1 MRRNQYGTV
10 LSGPIIRDKTFWLFN
25 WEARRERRATPA
37 LSSVP
42 TLAMRTGDFSE
53 FLQPRN
59 RWYPRDANPA
69 TSRAIRYPGS
79 AVPFPNNI
87 VPANL
92 MNRVS
97 QNLLTWKDKSPFP
110 EGGFLRHPN
119 FDTQSRAANSPLNL
133 AGTNDR
139 NINSDQF
146 LGRVDHRLG
155 QNDRFF
161 GRYVVVDATSDS
173 VPIAIVN
180 RAITENRSQ
189 NLGIGW
195 VRIITPTV
203 VNEFRYGFNRTFTDF
218 LGTLTNAGF
227 DQRALGLDF
236 RVVGDNNRP
245 LKENEEGL
253 PIISIAG
260 YTGIEY
266 VREPGQ
272 RDLVSVHEFSD
283 NLSIN
288 HGRHNF
294 KFGGLYRY
302 NIAKSARSNLPR
314 GQLNFTED
322 IAGIPDGFAA
332 FLLGF
337 PIDARTAEGQPP
349 ADTRQ
354 PKIGLYW
361 LDDYKATSRLT
372 INLGIRWDFFGHVQD
387 TQGRLRTLSFAT
399 NQARTI
405 NGQFVPMLA
414 PNPGDNKAFLYDI
427 NYRQFMPRLGI
438 AYRITERTVL
448 RTGAGLFYNAKQM
461 NNFQIFNLQPP
472 FSGSNLFQN
481 DRTNPR
487 ATIDNPFAGSPT
499 QSPVALLML
508 GNIQASRENRSMFAN
523 DDIWQWTMG
532 IEHSF
537 GKDIVTGIAYLGS
550 KGSNIDTTISNYNN
564 PDPGLG
570 NIQARRPIQFYA
582 DSSAPEKL
590 IPLGSLRYLDSGTN
604 SSYHALQAHAEKRY
618 SHGLTF
624 TGSFNYQKA
633 IAVGYSANEAGAF
646 GGRIPQDPRNVRL
659 ERGRF
664 NLDQRFR
671 FVFSHV
677 WELPVFRSAKGLKGA
692 VLGGWAVNGIIQLTS
707 GFPVNVTQT
716 GDSHNTGVDSQPR
729 PHIVSGAKVGRV
741 MEGRNLNRWF
751 NTDAFVRSKC
761 DGCPGAGLFIG
772 PKGYG
777 NAGVNLLDA
786 PAQKTW
792 DFALFKEFRIK
803 EGHRLQFRWE
813 AFNFLNTPQF
823 SAPAQSLGQATFG
836 RITSTI
842 TGNREMQ
849 FGLKYFF

>member
-461 NNFQIFNLQPP
+461 NNFQIFNLQHCC
-472 FSGSNLFQN
+472 
-481 DRTNPR
+481 PR
-487 ATIDNPFAGSPT
+487 QGTADATRIENVG
-499 QSPVALLML
+499 L
-508 GNIQASRENRSMFAN
+508 GSREWR
-523 DDIWQWTMG
+523 
-532 IEHSF
+532 
-537 GKDIVTGIAYLGS
+537 
-550 KGSNIDTTISNYNN
+550 
-564 PDPGLG
+564 
-570 NIQARRPIQFYA
+570 
-582 DSSAPEKL
+582 
-590 IPLGSLRYLDSGTN
+590 LRG
-604 SSYHALQAHAEKRY
+604 
-618 SHGLTF
+618 
-624 TGSFNYQKA
+624 
-633 IAVGYSANEAGAF
+633 
-646 GGRIPQDPRNVRL
+646 
-659 ERGRF
+659 
-664 NLDQRFR
+664 
-671 FVFSHV
+671 
-677 WELPVFRSAKGLKGA
+677 
-692 VLGGWAVNGIIQLTS
+692 
-707 GFPVNVTQT
+707 
-716 GDSHNTGVDSQPR
+716 
-729 PHIVSGAKVGRV
+729 
-741 MEGRNLNRWF
+741 
-751 NTDAFVRSKC
+751 
-761 DGCPGAGLFIG
+761 
-772 PKGYG
+772 
-777 NAGVNLLDA
+777 
-786 PAQKTW
+786 
-792 DFALFKEFRIK
+792 
-803 EGHRLQFRWE
+803 
-813 AFNFLNTPQF
+813 
-823 SAPAQSLGQATFG
+823 
-836 RITSTI
+836 
-842 TGNREMQ
+842 
-849 FGLKYFF
+849 